1 MLEYV
6 HSIDPQTRCIE
17 SGRSHERSE
26 IWGGGGGEV
35 LLSTLANSVPKD
47 KSRGYTAEEHRG
59 RSGYLWVERPSDTL
73 ALSPSSPS
81 RVG

>member
-1 MLEYV
+1 M
-6 HSIDPQTRCIE
+6 
-17 SGRSHERSE
+17 
-26 IWGGGGGEV
+26 